1 MLNTSSHEENMLN
14 YNETCYTPVRIS
26 KITEG
31 RLTVSSTIKY
41 VNPLKLSSSAGDHVI
56 QYNQLVKQLG
66 SFFKSLY
73 SYGLPWWC
81 SR

>member
-56 QYNQLVKQLG
+56 
-66 SFFKSLY
+66 
-73 SYGLPWWC
+73 
-81 SR
+81 